1 MSAPRARSLLVA
13 AFVIAVDQLTKWWA
27 LTVLDPAR
35 PTHVVWT
42 LQFNVSYNSGMAFS
56 RGRGLGPLI
65 GVAALVIIVV
75 LVLKLRTVNGAL
87 ATVASGLVIG
97 GALGNICDR
106 IFRSGGFLRGEVVDF
121 IDFQWWPVFNV
132 ADMAVTIGG
141 VLLVFAMTAAAKRA

>member
-27 LTVLDPAR
+27 LTALDPAR

-75 LVLKLRTVNGAL
+75 LVLKLRAVNGAL

-121 IDFQWWPVFNV
+121 IDLQWWPVFNV

>member
-1 MSAPRARSLLVA
+1 MRAPRARSLLVA
-13 AFVIAVDQLTKWWA
+13 AIVIAIDQLTKWWA
-27 LTVLDPAR
+27 LSALDPDH

-42 LQFNVSYNSGMAFS
+42 LQFNLSYNSGMAFS
-56 RGRGLGPLI
+56 RGRGLGPVI
-65 GVAALVIIVV
+65 GVAALVVIVV
-75 LVLKLRTVNGAL
+75 FVLKLRSVQGAL

-132 ADMAVTIGG
+132 ADMAITIGG
-141 VLLVFAMTAAAKRA
+141 VLLVFALSRAAKRA